1 MSSLISICAK
11 VGLSIPPNR
20 LIRLTGNRNGPLWE
34 VDLPAPG
41 GKRIHAVALPVPSGT
56 ITDKIF
62 GQARTFGPLVE
73 VQLAKAVDFDDAL
86 SVAADGRAQ
95 KAGRADRN
103 RSGVALAK
111 MAAGAVCPVLIGWS
125 QFP

>member
-1 MSSLISICAK
+1 MSTLISVYAK
-11 VGLSIPPNR
+11 VGVTIPPNR

-41 GKRIHAVALPVPSGT
+41 GKRIHAVALPGPSGT
-56 ITDKIF
+56 ITDKVF

-73 VQLAKAVDFDDAL
+73 VQLAAAVDFDDEL

-95 KAGRADRN
+95 TARRVDRN
-103 RSGVALAK
+103 RGGVALAK
-111 MAAGAVCPVLIGWS
+111 MGAGAVCPVLMGWS
-125 QFP
+125 QLP